1 MSYASSTALTLVY
14 AFLESESLEVQIFAC
29 FRKMLPDEATANSLN
44 LSCVVSKEPRSKLIK
59 RT

>member
-1 MSYASSTALTLVY
+1 MY
-14 AFLESESLEVQIFAC
+14 AFLESESLEIQILAC

-44 LSCVVSKEPRSKLIK
+44 LSCVVSKEPKSRLIK